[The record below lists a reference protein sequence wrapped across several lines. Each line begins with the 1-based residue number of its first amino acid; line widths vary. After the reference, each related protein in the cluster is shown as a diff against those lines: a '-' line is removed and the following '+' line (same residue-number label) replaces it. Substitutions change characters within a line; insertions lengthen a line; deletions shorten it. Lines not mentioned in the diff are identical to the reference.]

1 MDDLLQEFLTETG
14 ESLDIVDMELVR
26 FERDPN
32 NAQILDNI
40 FRLVHTIKGTC
51 GFLGLPRLE
60 ALAHAAE
67 TLMGRFRDG
76 APVTT
81 EAVSVILASLDQIK
95 VILGELEQT
104 GTEPGGDDSPLIE
117 KLLALAED
125 SAEPQNDRFEVPP
138 AGEPLEEVEEDA
150 TAIKARAVRAE
161 LDALEKAFNET
172 PGPEALAEPP
182 GARDKQGGVEKPAPA
197 TAPEADKPN
206 AAKPNAAEPKAPAAK
221 TQAPAAKTQAPA
233 AKTKTPA
240 AKTDA
245 ADGSANPR
253 GNRGPALANQ
263 TIRVNL
269 TTVENLMTMV
279 SELVLTRNQLLE
291 ISRQQVESA
300 FDTPLQRLSN
310 VTADL
315 QEGVMKT
322 RMQPIGSAWSKLPRI
337 VRDLGH
343 ELGKP
348 IDLVTKGAE
357 TELDRQVLELIKD
370 PLTHMVRNS
379 ADHGIEGPK
388 ERKKAGKSPTGII
401 KLSAYHEGGQII
413 IEIADDGCGID
424 TEKLKAKAQK
434 QGLVSDAELEAM
446 SENQIHKLV
455 FHPGFSTAEVVTSVS
470 GRGVGMDVVRTNIEV
485 IGGSVDMRSVAGE
498 GTTFTI
504 KIPLTLAIIPA
515 LIVAVKGQRFAI
527 PQLAVTQLVRANRAG
542 TNAIE
547 CINGASVMR
556 LNSRLLPLI
565 ALGRLLELEEPGGEP
580 DGFVI
585 VAEAGNQSFGIL
597 VDEVFHTE
605 EIVVKPMTSMLKGL
619 PLFSGNTILGDG
631 SVIMIL
637 DPNGLAQSVGQAED
651 EADGPGARDESNV
664 TQIISNKTSLLL
676 FDAGAGGPKAVPLS
690 VVTRLEEFE
699 VEAVEHAGDQHLV
712 QYRGELMPVIFAN
725 RETEN
730 RAEGRLPMLV
740 FADGGKAMGL
750 VVDRIDDIVEEAM
763 EITMRSQRPGYI
775 GSAIIMGKATEIL
788 DLGHFMPTAHADW
801 FERAGQRS
809 VLSRRIL
816 YAEDSAFFRNMAA
829 PVLRGAGFDVTMAA
843 DGQEAFEILNGDPG
857 FDLVLTDI
865 EMPNMDGFT
874 LAQNI
879 QKTAALADI
888 PVVALSAF
896 TGPHSEQRAV
906 EVGMARFVAKFDRD
920 ELLSAI
926 EGTLAAKEALVATDL
941 ETAA

>member
-32 NAQILDNI
+32 NAKILDNI

-104 GTEPGGDDSPLIE
+104 GVEPEGDDGGLID
-117 KLLALAED
+117 KLVALAED
-125 SAEPQNDRFEVPP
+125 GEEAQSDQFDEPP
-138 AGEPLEEVEEDA
+138 AGEPVEEIEEDA
-150 TAIKARAVRAE
+150 ATIKARAVRAE
-161 LDALEKAFNET
+161 LDALEKAFNDA
-172 PGPEALAEPP
+172 PGPET
-182 GARDKQGGVEKPAPA
+182 GGDPAPSQEPVK
-197 TAPEADKPN
+197 TTQPPTTQGPEPEAKAPTDSEKTKATEG
-206 AAKPNAAEPKAPAAK
+206 AAKPRAP
-221 TQAPAAKTQAPA
+221 
-233 AKTKTPA
+233 
-240 AKTDA
+240 
-245 ADGSANPR
+245 G
-253 GNRGPALANQ
+253 GPSLANQ

-269 TTVENLMTMV
+269 ATVENLMTMV

-300 FDTPLQRLSN
+300 FTTPLQRLSN

-337 VRDLGH
+337 VRDLGQ

-379 ADHGIEGPK
+379 ADHGIEGPE
-388 ERKKAGKSPTGII
+388 ERKKAGKSETGTIR
-401 KLSAYHEGGQII
+401 LSAYHEGGQII
-413 IEIADDGCGID
+413 IEISDDGRGIN

-434 QGLVSDAELEAM
+434 QGLVSDAELAEM

-455 FHPGFSTAEVVTSVS
+455 FHPGFSTAEVVTAVS

-547 CINGASVMR
+547 CINGASLMR

-580 DGFVI
+580 DGFVV
-585 VAEAGNQSFGIL
+585 VAEAGTQSFGIV

-651 EADGPGARDESNV
+651 EADGPGARNEDDV
-664 TQIISNKTSLLL
+664 ARIISNKTSLLV
-676 FDAGAGGPKAVPLS
+676 FEAGPGGPKAVPLS
-690 VVTRLEEFE
+690 VVTRLEEFDTD
-699 VEAVEHAGDQHLV
+699 AVEHAGEQHLV
-712 QYRGELMPVIFAN
+712 QYRGELMPLIYAN
-725 RETEN
+725 RETEQKTG
-730 RAEGRLPMLV
+730 GRLPMLV

-750 VVDRIDDIVEEAM
+750 VVDRIEDIVEETM
-763 EITMRSQRPGYI
+763 NITVRSQRPGYI
-775 GSAIIMGKATEIL
+775 GSAIIKGQATEIL
-788 DLGHFMPTAHADW
+788 DLGHFMPEAHADW
-801 FERAGQRS
+801 FERAGQRP

-829 PVLRGAGFDVTMAA
+829 PVLRGAGFDVVMAA
-843 DGQEAFEILNGDPG
+843 DGQEAFEILQSDTG

-874 LAQNI
+874 LAKNI
-879 QKTAALADI
+879 QDTPELANI

-896 TGPHSEQRAV
+896 TGPHSEQRAL
-906 EVGMARFVAKFDRD
+906 EVGMVRFVAKFDRD

-926 EGTLAAKEALVATDL
+926 EGTLAATDM